1 MSEFFLDTF
10 KYFYKK
16 MALTPLNNILGSN
29 RAAHLL
35 RRTVFGAIAETI
47 KTFALLTPQQA
58 IAKLFIADPAT
69 GTEWINNGVSNA
81 NSENFALQDYLLK
94 WQIGQYLGRK
104 ASEENKLAYIF
115 RE

>member
-35 RRTVFGAIAETI
+35 RRTV
-47 KTFALLTPQQA
+47 
-58 IAKLFIADPAT
+58 
-69 GTEWINNGVSNA
+69 
-81 NSENFALQDYLLK
+81 
-94 WQIGQYLGRK
+94 
-104 ASEENKLAYIF
+104 
-115 RE
+115 

>member
-35 RRTVFGAIAETI
+35 RRTVFGAIA
-47 KTFALLTPQQA
+47 
-58 IAKLFIADPAT
+58 KLFIADIESPELPIDPAT

>member
-1 MSEFFLDTF
+1 
-10 KYFYKK
+10 

-58 IAKLFIADPAT
+58 IAKLFIADIESPELPIDPAT